1 MDGSGVQ
8 KKTEFEYLLDLFGE
22 RRGQGVMWFSVFGT
36 SLDDWDDGGFVE
48 AFVHMVS
55 MVLVLLRVGVIL
67 GNGYEI

>member
-1 MDGSGVQ
+1 M
-8 KKTEFEYLLDLFGE
+8 
-22 RRGQGVMWFSVFGT
+22 FGT